1 MPSPIVGSGVAR
13 AVDLSKAL
21 PDRQPQHRRQQQ
33 WRPQADPAHRIA
45 ASGSS
50 RVLPPSDDMPP
61 APRATARSSPGNQG
75 CRSALPRCAAARA
88 KSSMALFP
96 TGRRPPAHRDLPP
109 VTARS
114 PRARQSSG
122 NARTSAWTNVT
133 DATEPYLRPCE
144 TSETRPAV
152 ILQPSS
158 PRPRSRAPR
167 RSTPRTVA
175 DAPATLQ
182 EVALAIAACPAVPD
196 PNVVD
201 PPSHHPPSRC
211 CDNQLNPPW
220 APLSEWCT
228 SPPRWIGLRSC
239 KACSSASSTKLAYAV
254 RLARQ
259 PTMRRA

>member
-21 PDRQPQHRRQQQ
+21 PGRQPQHRRQQE
-33 WRPQADPAHRIA
+33 WHPQADPAHRIA

-50 RVLPPSDDMPP
+50 RVSLLSGDTPP
-61 APRATARSSPGNQG
+61 APHATARSSPGNQG

-88 KSSMALFP
+88 RSSMALFP
-96 TGRRPPAHRDLPP
+96 TERRPPAHQDLPP

-114 PRARQSSG
+114 PPARQSSG
-122 NARTSAWTNVT
+122 NARTSAWMNAIDVT
-133 DATEPYLRPCE
+133 GPYLRPCE
-144 TSETRPAV
+144 TSEIRPAV
-152 ILQPSS
+152 ILRPSS

-167 RSTPRTVA
+167 QSTPRTVA

-196 PNVVD
+196 QNVAD
-201 PPSHHPPSRC
+201 PPSNHPPSRC

-220 APLSEWCT
+220 LPLSLWCT
-228 SPPRWIGLRSC
+228 SPPRWIGRRSWR
-239 KACSSASSTKLAYAV
+239 ACSRASSTKLAWAV
-254 RLARQ
+254 RLTRQ
-259 PTMRRA
+259 PTIRRA